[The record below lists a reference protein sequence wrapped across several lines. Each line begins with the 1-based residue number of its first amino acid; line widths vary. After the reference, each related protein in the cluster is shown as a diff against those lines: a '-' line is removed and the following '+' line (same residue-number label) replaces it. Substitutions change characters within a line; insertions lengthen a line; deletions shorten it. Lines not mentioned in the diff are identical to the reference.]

1 MDLHITLVDA
11 PPAVFPARE
20 IVVDTDVLRSGVTLA
35 ERLEAAGHRGPF
47 TVDGVPLTTLSP
59 LAGALPDGAVV
70 VAGLQPCPPRS
81 ERLPHLV
88 FVVRSGPDAGQ
99 VVPLTRGSYTIGRAD
114 SDIVIADPALSR
126 RQALLTVGADTIT
139 LEDLGSANGTV
150 VDDEPITT
158 ALITVA
164 AVVAFGTSRCGLE
177 LVDGT
182 EWLPSPAVD
191 VLAPIPLG
199 VELPAKPSRILV
211 LTAFLPLV
219 LGVVLALTTGMWFFL
234 AFSALSA
241 VTGMVPLLTYRRS
254 SKDFARTVCRAAG
267 QDRDRRSRAVPDP
280 GQTAL
285 DALRHSADPILPGNR
300 EEPRAPTL
308 ALLRLGLAA
317 QPARLTVNRADQGF
331 VPPVLPELP
340 LLLPC
345 AIRAAGAAPNSMT
358 VTGEADAVHALSRAL
373 LLQLAHPAAD
383 PPPVLCW
390 GPPSEVP
397 RHARFLPNV
406 RLSHDV
412 RVLASLTASS
422 SLLLVFQFSD
432 DLPDMSA
439 APHVCII
446 DFRGGDAVTD
456 QNLSTDHV
464 RLCSGSARA
473 RLGGID
479 LDVRVDGVSS
489 HVFERTAR
497 LLARSK
503 PLALARARLTAGTAG
518 GLPRSAS
525 LWTGDL
531 SPGALTE
538 TARPHW
544 ARADPGH
551 PVARLGRAASGDLF
565 LDLVDDGPH
574 LLVAGTTGSGKSEF
588 LRTLVLALA
597 VDQPPE
603 LLTMLLIDYKGGSGL
618 GALAA
623 LPHCVGSLTDLSSES
638 TARALTSLRAELR
651 RRETLCADHG
661 ASDLGELRQV
671 APAACPPR
679 LLVVIDEFRML
690 SEDVPGA
697 VQDLLK
703 IAALGRSLGVHLVL
717 ATQRAQGAVTPDL
730 RANITS
736 SILLRVQTAME
747 SHDLL
752 GSGAAAEIGVDFPGR
767 AYLRRGGEVPVAF
780 QVASSSSRP
789 PASTTTGWQDLAA
802 YVTGEDPAARAAP
815 GPDPAA
821 PAGVL
826 DTAVRALGAA
836 AGDSP
841 TLQLSRPVLPPLPT
855 LLPAA
860 AVSGYQP
867 ADRPGRCPPG
877 EAVPLGVADFPDV
890 QTQRLLLWHPGGHSH
905 LALVGLGGS
914 GSTAA
919 LASSVSRLPVIDPD
933 LHLYLLDGDGSL
945 SASRDFAQ
953 IGAYVHSH
961 ETRRAGRV
969 LSRLASLP
977 LQEPGSR
984 PHIVLVITGWGH
996 WSTRFRQGRSLQAEE
1011 DLHTVARDG
1020 VTRGVSIL
1028 ISGDRELTTA
1038 RFFAL
1043 LPNRVYLPLGAH
1055 QETTLTWPKLPLLDA
1070 VAGRGFVQGPLTGAS
1085 GDGACQLIADPA
1097 GQDAV
1102 TEPPRPPVTAPFP
1115 VHPLPRLIRLDELR
1129 RGPGERRSCPAGAI
1143 TVGVH
1148 GDDLATL
1155 SVSLLSGEVYL
1166 VLGPPGS
1173 GRSTVLRVFARSPE
1187 HLRAGRRLLAPP
1199 PGTGAPEYWRG
1210 VRDHGCGE
1218 VPPERIIALVDDA
1231 DRLPADVQQILSSL
1245 VTAGAAAVLSAAP
1258 GPALLTRV
1266 PLSLQ
1271 ARGSGRGMV
1280 LAPRT
1285 PADGDFFGLR
1295 PEVEGPPAAGRG
1307 WACEPSGAVE
1317 LQIAWPADAPDTG
1330 PLQTAPVGAPAR
1342 AFFRSPP
1349 GAP

>member
-11 PPAVFPARE
+11 PPAVSPARE
-20 IVVDTDVLRSGVTLA
+20 IVVDTDVLRSGATLA
-35 ERLEAAGHRGPF
+35 QRLEAAGHRGPF
-47 TVDGVPLTTLSP
+47 TVDGVPLAALSP
-59 LAGALPDGAVV
+59 LAGKLPNGAVV
-70 VAGLQPCPPRS
+70 VAGLRPAPPRA

-88 FVVRSGPDAGQ
+88 LVVRSGPDAGQ
-99 VVPLTRGSYTIGRAD
+99 VVPLTRGSYTIGRTD

-126 RQALLTVGADTIT
+126 RQALLTVGEDTIT
-139 LEDLGSANGTV
+139 LEDLGSVNGTL

-158 ALITVA
+158 AVITVA

-177 LVDGT
+177 LVDGA
-182 EWLPSPAVD
+182 EWLPSAVRD
-191 VLAPIPLG
+191 VLAPLPLG
-199 VELPAKPSRILV
+199 VDVPARPSRILV

-254 SKDFARTVCRAAG
+254 SKDFAHTVSRAAG

-285 DALRHSADPILPGNR
+285 DALRHGAGPMPRGNR
-300 EEPRAPTL
+300 QERHPPTL
-308 ALLRLGLAA
+308 ALLRLGLASQA
-317 QPARLTVNRADQGF
+317 ARLSVDRADQGF
-331 VPPVLPELP
+331 VPPVLPDLP
-340 LLLPC
+340 LLVPC
-345 AIRAAGAAPNSMT
+345 AIGADGAAPNRVT
-358 VTGEADAVHALSRAL
+358 VTGEADAVRALARAL

-383 PPPVLCW
+383 PLPVLCW
-390 GPPSEVP
+390 GPPSQVP
-397 RHARFLPNV
+397 RNARFLPHV
-406 RLSHDV
+406 RLSHDA
-412 RVLASLTASS
+412 RVLASLAAGSP
-422 SLLLVFQFSD
+422 LLLVLQFSD
-432 DLPDMSA
+432 DLPDLGA
-439 APHVCII
+439 APHVCV
-446 DFRGGDAVTD
+446 FRFRPGDTLSD
-456 QNLSTDHV
+456 QELSTDHV
-464 RLCSGSARA
+464 RLCSGGARA

-479 LDVRVDGVSS
+479 HDLRADGVAS

-503 PLALARARLTAGTAG
+503 PPIDARAGLAAGTAG

-531 SPGALTE
+531 SPGTLAA
-538 TARPHW
+538 TARPRW
-544 ARADPGH
+544 ARADPRH
-551 PVARLGRAASGDLF
+551 PVVHLGRAASGDLF

-588 LRTLVLALA
+588 LRTLVLGLA

-618 GALAA
+618 GSLAA

-651 RRETLCADHG
+651 RRETLCADHD
-661 ASDLGELRQV
+661 ASDLVDLRRV
-671 APAACPPR
+671 DPAACPPR

-697 VQDLLK
+697 VQDLLR

-736 SILLRVQTAME
+736 SVLLRVQTPME

-752 GSGAAAEIGVDFPGR
+752 GSGAAAEIGVDCPGR
-767 AYLRRGGEVPVAF
+767 AYLRRGGEVPVGF
-780 QVASSSSRP
+780 QVASSSFLP

-802 YVTGEDPAARAAP
+802 YVTGKDPAPHAEP
-815 GPDPAA
+815 GSDPA
-821 PAGVL
+821 PVAGVL
-826 DTAVRALGAA
+826 DKAVKALGAA
-836 AGDSP
+836 AGNSSA
-841 TLQLSRPVLPPLPT
+841 LQLPRPVLPPLPP
-855 LLPAA
+855 LLPPA

-867 ADRPGRCPPG
+867 ADRPGCCPPG
-877 EAVPLGVADFPDV
+877 GAVPLGLADFPAAQD
-890 QTQRLLLWHPGGHSH
+890 QRLLLWHPGGHSH
-905 LALVGLGGS
+905 LALVGPGGS

-919 LASSVSRLPVIDPD
+919 LASVVSRLPVIDPD

-945 SASRDFAQ
+945 TAARGFTQ
-953 IGAYVHSH
+953 VGAHVQSH
-961 ETRRAGRV
+961 ETHRAARV

-984 PHIVLVITGWGH
+984 AHVVVVITGWGH
-996 WSTRFRQGRSLQAEE
+996 WSTRFRQGRSLEAEE

-1020 VTRGVSIL
+1020 ATRGVSIL

-1070 VAGRGFVQGPLTGAS
+1070 VAGRGLAQGPITGAS
-1085 GDGACQLIADPA
+1085 GDGACQLITDPA
-1097 GQDAV
+1097 GQDTGAD
-1102 TEPPRPPVTAPFP
+1102 PPRPPATPPFP
-1115 VHPLPRLIRLDELR
+1115 VHPLPRLIRVDELR
-1129 RGPGERRSCPAGAI
+1129 PGPGGRGSGPAAAI
-1143 TVGVH
+1143 PVGVH
-1148 GDDLATL
+1148 GDDLATF
-1155 SVSLLSGEVYL
+1155 SVSLLPGEVYV

-1173 GRSTVLRVFARSPE
+1173 GRSTVLRVFARSPG
-1187 HLRAGRRLLAPP
+1187 HRRAPRRVLAPP
-1199 PGTGAPEYWRG
+1199 AGAGATEYWRE
-1210 VRDHGCGE
+1210 VRDRGFGR
-1218 VPPERIIALVDDA
+1218 VPPERVIIVVDDA
-1231 DRLPADVQQILSSL
+1231 DRLPADVQQILSAL
-1245 VTAGAAAVLSAAP
+1245 VTAGAAAVLSATP

-1266 PLSLQ
+1266 PLSLH
-1271 ARGSGRGMV
+1271 ARGSGRGMI

-1295 PEVEGPPAAGRG
+1295 LEVEGPPLAGRG
-1307 WACEPSGAVE
+1307 WACEPSGAVQ
-1317 LQIAWPADAPDTG
+1317 LQIAWPADEPDAV
-1330 PLQTAPVGAPAR
+1330 PLPTAPGDGSAR